1 MDILRKFAVFD
12 YYFLGFIQLFI
23 GLFFTFSPPKKP
35 NDMYGY
41 WGKAAKESLEHW
53 KLAHTTS
60 GPLFIFTGILAL
72 LSGYFF
78 EGSGSEY
85 SRSINLFIGLG
96 LGILVILWT
105 ERKLK
110 GLNS

>member
-1 MDILRKFAVFD
+1 MFD
-12 YYFLGFIQLFI
+12 YYFLGFIQLVI

-41 WGKAAKESLEHW
+41 WGKAAKRSLDHW
-53 KLAHTTS
+53 KTAHRTA
-60 GPLFIFTGILAL
+60 GPLFI
-72 LSGYFF
+72 LSGLSALAGGYYF
-78 EGSGSEY
+78 EGSAFEY
-85 SRSINLFIGLG
+85 ARLVNLFIGFG
-96 LGILVILWT
+96 FGIVVILIT